1 MNALG
6 QLDSD
11 NRVDDE
17 GAECGDLPWRAVALE
32 SEILEAFDRPIV
44 GESMEIGYRRKE
56 RELMST
62 FAALS
67 VLDAY
72 ELHRRL
78 SVLVANDPIARR
90 FQRLIVPR
98 RERLLAFL
106 RDARRRAAICGT
118 PSITYSRAAG
128 R

>member
-6 QLDSD
+6 QIGSDDRLDD
-11 NRVDDE
+11 V
-17 GAECGDLPWRAVALE
+17 GAERGDIAWRAVALE
-32 SEILEAFDRPIV
+32 SEILQAFDRPII
-44 GESMEIGYRRKE
+44 GESMEVGYRRKE

-78 SVLVANDPIARR
+78 SVLVPDDPIARR

-118 PSITYSRAAG
+118 PLIMCSRAAG